1 MRASIK
7 RWGNS
12 AALRLPSSVLREA
25 NFSSEQEVEFEVR
38 RGRIVIV
45 PVKDDEFDLE
55 YLLEGITAD
64 TLHPEVDFGKPVG
77 NEAF

>member
-25 NFSSEQEVEFEVR
+25 NFAEEQEVEFQVQ

-45 PVKDDEFDLE
+45 PSARNEFDLE
-55 YLLEGITAD
+55 YLLDGITKD
-64 TLHPEVDFGKPVG
+64 NLHGEVDFGKPVG
-77 NEAF
+77 NEAL

>member
-12 AALRLPSSVLREA
+12 AALRLPSSVLRAA
-25 NFSSEQEVEFEVR
+25 NFAEEQEVEFQVQ

-45 PVKDDEFDLE
+45 PSAQNEFDLE
-55 YLLEGITAD
+55 RLLEGITKEN
-64 TLHPEVDFGKPVG
+64 LHGEVDFGKPVG
-77 NEAF
+77 NEAL

>member
-12 AALRLPSSVLREA
+12 AALRLPSSVLRAA
-25 NFSSEQEVEFEVR
+25 NFAEEQEVEFQVQ

-45 PVKDDEFDLE
+45 PSAQNEFDLE
-55 YLLEGITAD
+55 HLLEGITKEN
-64 TLHPEVDFGKPVG
+64 LHGEVDLGKPVG
-77 NEAF
+77 NEAL